1 MDRATHC
8 VSRSLVSM
16 LHSSRN
22 KYVCITN
29 LQHIEII
36 FQNVYTNATEGFFN
50 FFQSFQAVS
59 STTPYKAALR
69 YGRLQY
75 VN

>member
-36 FQNVYTNATEGFFN
+36 FQNVYTNATEGFFS
-50 FFQSFQAVS
+50 FFNLFKQLAV
-59 STTPYKAALR
+59 
-69 YGRLQY
+69 LQRTRRPFATADY
-75 VN
+75 NT